1 MGWLQS
7 GIWSNAHVQE
17 AIAAFQSKRS
27 GNFPALAPLKTFK
40 D

>member
-1 MGWLQS
+1 
-7 GIWSNAHVQE
+7 AHVQE

-27 GNFPALAPLKTFK
+27 GNFPALAALKTFK

>member
-27 GNFPALAPLKTFK
+27 GHFPALAPLQSFK